1 MLQSAW
7 KYILVK
13 TRTIDKAVNLF
24 ALQIGWLVSTWYEIL
39 LKGIYEHSIKM
50 NMVSVAVCNV

>member
-7 KYILVK
+7 KYLLVK
-13 TRTIDKAVNLF
+13 TGTIDKAVNLF

-39 LKGIYEHSIKM
+39 LKGIYEQSIEM

>member
-1 MLQSAW
+1 MLQSAG
-7 KYILVK
+7 KYLLVK

-39 LKGIYEHSIKM
+39 LKGIYEQSIKM